1 MQCKDFIEYITRVR
15 NYQKCDLMTQ
25 MDVHSV
31 QRTQPTLTFM
41 PPSTAQPSYTSGV
54 DA

>member
-15 NYQKCDLMTQ
+15 NYQKWDLMTQ

-31 QRTQPTLTFM
+31 HRTQPTLTYM
-41 PPSTAQPSYTSGV
+41 PPGTAQQSYTSGL